1 MIFSM
6 PIEAICSFGTLADRS
21 AFPSLVQTTKV
32 PGLGDREIAP
42 GHPGVGIED
51 QRAGRL
57 PLRFRQ
63 VVDVAVA
70 RVGAERP

>member
-32 PGLGDREIAP
+32 PVSATAKL
-42 GHPGVGIED
+42 HPVIP
-51 QRAGRL
+51 ASA
-57 PLRFRQ
+57 LRISGW
-63 VVDVAVA
+63 VASRCATA
-70 RVGAERP
+70 R